1 MSTAVKDGATLGIT
15 MGKGH
20 PPAWAVSRREC
31 ALTSPTPGWVKEDR
45 TATLVDNQCFFDYST
60 WM

>member
-45 TATLVDNQCFFDYST
+45 TATLVDN
-60 WM
+60 